1 MPVKDFWLTFLKFSF
16 KKSLVFTLMRRN
28 YLSTNSFQVLDM
40 ETEKMCALKEF
51 VYDNIVNALVTTL
64 NKLNL
69 TTEKEKQSTDKDKV
83 LTYFSS

>member
-1 MPVKDFWLTFLKFSF
+1 
-16 KKSLVFTLMRRN
+16 
-28 YLSTNSFQVLDM
+28 M